1 MLSNNGCEATAA
13 KKITKANKPP
23 QRNRRED
30 EWILDASKML
40 KTSHLWK
47 CLKQLEPVIG
57 HTFGMDW
64 QLMADGFAFNE
75 HDYYEEEVQVD

>member
-1 MLSNNGCEATAA
+1 M
-13 KKITKANKPP
+13 
-23 QRNRRED
+23 
-30 EWILDASKML
+30 DASKML